1 VVSANGFWA
10 TAGSFMAMAN
20 MPVLLS
26 YLAESSHSSAPIGP
40 SGGNHLTGFTQG
52 ANFSPMKNKKRGLF
66 AEVRAE
72 SPNQLNCE
80 DGLEPGEVAKRRRR
94 EKQVERL
101 GQAHGFHKQEQF
113 LTQVKSA
120 LEAALQSAASPLLNS
135 LLVEEVVQQGG
146 SLLVVVLLPETAQP
160 SDVVPTNR
168 ELEQA
173 APMLRREVAAEI
185 TRKETPNLGFV
196 VLPPEAQRLED

>member
-1 VVSANGFWA
+1 
-10 TAGSFMAMAN
+10 M
-20 MPVLLS
+20 
-26 YLAESSHSSAPIGP
+26 
-40 SGGNHLTGFTQG
+40 
-52 ANFSPMKNKKRGLF
+52 
-66 AEVRAE
+66 
-72 SPNQLNCE
+72 
-80 DGLEPGEVAKRRRR
+80 
-94 EKQVERL
+94 
-101 GQAHGFHKQEQF
+101 
-113 LTQVKSA
+113 KSA